1 MDTILTQRKVTR
13 SEALEAN
20 IAVHGRLAEMGEY
33 NKSPHFLPENQAKVR
48 GLLQELV
55 ASLTTSSNIRLLD
68 FGCGT
73 GFIIHLAHNLVDAI
87 DGIDITQAM
96 LDKVDTS
103 LGNITLTLGEAEHT
117 PYDENTFDLATA
129 YSFMDHLYD
138 YRLFLAEAYR
148 VLKPGGILYVDL
160 NPNRAF
166 IEGLAVLVERGSQID
181 STHVLKEIKG
191 ALHNADVYDE
201 TFGIDGQTLTNAEPG
216 KSFDR
221 GFDGDE
227 VVAEAKRIGFSSF
240 EVHHDWFFSEG
251 VVLHQQSDEHAAIV
265 DGYLRMLLPHTSMFY
280 KYLRFV
286 GRK

>member
-1 MDTILTQRKVTR
+1 MTERKVTR
-13 SEALEAN
+13 AEALEAN

-48 GLLQELV
+48 GVLQGLI
-55 ASLTTSSNIRLLD
+55 ASLTSSGETRMLD

-73 GFIIHLAHNLVDAI
+73 GFMIHLAHDLVDAI
-87 DGIDITQAM
+87 DGIDITQNM
-96 LDKVDTS
+96 LDQVDTT

-117 PYDENTFDLATA
+117 PYPDNTFDLATA

-138 YRLFLAEAYR
+138 YRPFLAEAYR
-148 VLKPGGILYVDL
+148 VLKPGGVLYVDL

-166 IEGLAVLVERGSQID
+166 IDGLAALVERGVEINSP
-181 STHVLKEIKG
+181 HVLKEIKG

-201 TFGIDGQTLTNAEPG
+201 AFGIDGETLTNAEPG

-221 GFDGDE
+221 GFDGYE
-227 VVAEAKRIGFSSF
+227 VASEAKRIGFSSF
-240 EVHHDWFFSEG
+240 DVHHDWFFSEG
-251 VVLHQQSDEHAAIV
+251 VVLHQQAEGHAAVV
-265 DGYLRMLLPHTSMFY
+265 DDYLRMLLPHTSMFY